1 MRIAE
6 TSVVVGLVLLAASCA
21 RPVPPPTTPAPVPSP
36 SVQKELVVGTSGDSP
51 PYSTRRAGTIAGLEP
66 DLAIQVGKVLGRPV
80 RIVNVPWDGLFDALG
95 DGRVDVVMAGV
106 TVTPERERRFA
117 FTEPYLQTGI
127 VVLIRG
133 ADRKRFGSLKAV
145 CKRPHTVGVVAKS
158 TGEQYVH
165 DRCTKIDPVVYVTA
179 DDAVVA
185 VASGRNDAVVHDAP
199 VLAYLRAQQAV
210 ELDLV
215 PIGITDERLAW
226 MVRKDDTALLQA
238 LNGALATMR
247 RDGTLDRVLERWI
260 PDLEKVRAKP

>member
-6 TSVVVGLVLLAASCA
+6 TSVMIGLLLVAVACSG
-21 RPVPPPTTPAPVPSP
+21 PAPTPPAPTSTRP
-36 SVQKELVVGTSGDSP
+36 LPKELLVGTSGDSP

-66 DLAIQVGKVLGRPV
+66 DLALEIGKVLDRPV

-95 DGRVDVVMAGV
+95 DGKVDVVMAGV

-127 VVLIRG
+127 VMLIRG
-133 ADRKRFGSLKAV
+133 ADRKRFGSLRAI

-158 TGEQYVH
+158 TGEAYVH
-165 DRCTKIDPVVYVTA
+165 DRCSKIDPVVYVTA
-179 DDAVVA
+179 DDAVLA
-185 VASGRNDAVVHDAP
+185 VASGRNDTVVHDAP

-215 PIGITDERLAW
+215 PLGINDEKLAW
-226 MVRKDDTALLQA
+226 MVRQNDTALLQA
-238 LNGALATMR
+238 LNGALATLR
-247 RDGTLDRVLERWI
+247 QNGTLDRVLERWI
-260 PDLEKVRAKP
+260 PNLEQVRAH